1 MNTPMQWV
9 RIAVAFSF
17 LAVAQAAFA
26 GVLVSVDWLQK
37 NIASGDVLLLDAS
50 GTKAYNT
57 KHIPGAVGIDLWRYG
72 VPFNVP
78 AAEMEKRLQS
88 WGVEPGKKIVVY
100 DQGGDQMATWLFYE
114 IYYHGFPEADLHLLD
129 GGLAKWESAGGA
141 VTKEPSAAKPGT
153 FKVTKL
159 REEVRA
165 RLNEFVTATG
175 DTTNY
180 AVVEALEP
188 TYHYGGTQWFDRA
201 GHVPNARMMPS
212 TDFFNADKTFKSPEE
227 IRRMASYLGIKDGQT
242 INSHCGGGI
251 AATVPFFA
259 LKFVSAYP
267 DVKVYRESQLEWLQ
281 DERGLPMWTYDAPN
295 MKRDAQWLQS
305 WNSRMIRMYGVG
317 KIAILDVR
325 APEAYAQSHVPY
337 SVNVPADVFRTS
349 FNDPQKLAPMLG
361 AAGVD
366 ASHEAVIISGG
377 GLDPSAALAYMA
389 LERLGQKKVSVLME
403 STDDYALRGY
413 AVAKEPTTVGA
424 PKSPQDLAV
433 RPAVYTPDPRAGI
446 AVKDARATRGAY
458 PKVFLASGTKLPS
471 KAQDGKVVHVP
482 YTDLLGANHIPK
494 PAAEIHNILAKAG
507 VPRYAEIIVVADDP
521 GDAAVNYYI
530 MKLMG
535 YPDVKVLL

>member
-1 MNTPMQWV
+1 MKTPMQWV
-9 RIAVAFSF
+9 RIVVALSF
-17 LAVAQAAFA
+17 LAAAPAAVAGA
-26 GVLVSVDWLQK
+26 LVTVEWLQK
-37 NIASGDVLLLDAS
+37 NIAGGDILLIDAS
-50 GTKAYNT
+50 GTKAYST
-57 KHIPGAVGIDLWRYG
+57 KHIPGAVGVDLWRYG

-78 AAEMEKRLQS
+78 AAEMEKRIQS
-88 WGVEPGKKIVVY
+88 WGVEPGKKVVVY

-114 IYYHGFPEADLHLLD
+114 LYYHGFPEGDLHVLD
-129 GGLAKWESAGGA
+129 GGLAKWEASGGA
-141 VTKEPSAAKPGT
+141 VTKEPTSPKPGT
-153 FKVTKL
+153 FKVTKV

-175 DTTNY
+175 DTKNY

-212 TDFFNADKTFKSPEE
+212 GDFFNADKTFKSAEE
-227 IRRMASYLGIKDGQT
+227 IRRMASYVGIKDGQT

-281 DERGLPMWTYDAPN
+281 DERGLPMWTYDAPG

-317 KIAILDVR
+317 RIAILDVR
-325 APEAYAQSHVPY
+325 SPEAYAQSHVPY

-349 FNDPQKLAPMLG
+349 LNDPQKLAPVLG

-366 ASHEAVIISGG
+366 AGYEAVIVSGG
-377 GLDPSAALAYMA
+377 GLDPSAALAYVA

-413 AVAKEPTTVGA
+413 PIAKEPTTVGA

-433 RPAVYTPDPRAGI
+433 RPAVYTPNPRADI
-446 AVKDARATRGAY
+446 AVADARSTRGAY
-458 PKVFLASGTKLPS
+458 PKVFLASGSKLPA

-482 YTDLLGANHIPK
+482 YTDLLGANRMPK

-507 VPRYAEIIVVADDP
+507 LPRYAEIIVVADDP
-521 GDAAVNYYI
+521 GEAAVNYYI

>member
-17 LAVAQAAFA
+17 FAAQAAFA
-26 GVLVSVDWLQK
+26 GVLVSVEWLQK

-175 DTTNY
+175 DTKNY

-317 KIAILDVR
+317 KIAIVDVR

-366 ASHEAVIISGG
+366 ASYEAVIISGG

-458 PKVFLASGTKLPS
+458 PKVFLASGSKLPS
-471 KAQDGKVVHVP
+471 RAQDGKVVHVP
-482 YTDLLGANHIPK
+482 YTDLLGANHMPK

>member
-1 MNTPMQWV
+1 MKSPMQWV
-9 RIAVAFSF
+9 RAAVALSFFS
-17 LAVAQAAFA
+17 AAQAAFA
-26 GVLVSVDWLQK
+26 GALVSVEWLQK
-37 NIASGDVLLLDAS
+37 NIASGDVLVIDAS
-50 GTKAYNT
+50 GSKAYGT
-57 KHIPGAVGIDLWRYG
+57 KHIPGAVVVDLWRYG

-88 WGVEPGKKIVVY
+88 WGVEPGRKIVVY

-114 IYYHGFPEADLHLLD
+114 LYYHGFPEADLHLLD
-129 GGLAKWESAGGA
+129 GGLAKWEAAGGT
-141 VTKEPSAAKPGT
+141 VTKEPTTPKPGT
-153 FKVTKL
+153 FKVTKV

-165 RLNEFVTATG
+165 RLKEFVTATG
-175 DTTNY
+175 DTANY

-188 TYHYGGTQWFDRA
+188 TYHYGGTQWFDRG

-212 TDFFNADKTFKSPEE
+212 ADFYNADKTFKSPEE
-227 IRRMASYLGIKDGQT
+227 IRRMAAYLGIKDGQT
-242 INSHCGGGI
+242 IESHCGGGI

-281 DERGLPMWTYDAPN
+281 DERGLPMWTYDAPG

-305 WNSRMIRMYGVG
+305 WNSRMIRMYGVA
-317 KIAILDVR
+317 KLAILDVR

-337 SVNVPADVFRTS
+337 SVNVPGDVFRTS
-349 FNDPQKLAPMLG
+349 LADPQKLAPMLG

-366 ASHEAVIISGG
+366 PSYEAVIVSGG
-377 GLDPSAALAYMA
+377 GLDPSAALAYVA
-389 LERLGQKKVSVLME
+389 LERLGQKKISVLME

-413 AVAKEPTTVGA
+413 AVAKEPTIVGA

-433 RPAVYTPDPRAGI
+433 RPAVYTPDLRAGI
-446 AVKDARATRGAY
+446 AVNDARGTRGAY
-458 PKVFLASGTKLPS
+458 PKVFLASGSKLPA

-482 YTDLLGANHIPK
+482 YTDLLAANRMPK

-521 GDAAVNYYI
+521 GEAAVNYYI

-535 YPDVKVLL
+535 YPDVKLLL